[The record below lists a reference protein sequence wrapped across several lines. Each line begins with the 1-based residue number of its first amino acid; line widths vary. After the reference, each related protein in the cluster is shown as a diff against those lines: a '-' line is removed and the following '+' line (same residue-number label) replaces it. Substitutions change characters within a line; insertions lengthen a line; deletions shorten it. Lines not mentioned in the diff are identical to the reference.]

1 MTHARSF
8 VAALVA
14 AFVASS
20 SAFAQI
26 PALTFNQ
33 TKLGQ
38 AGMKFLEIGQ
48 SARAEGMGGAVTG
61 LEMGAASMFY
71 NPAGLANTGGKCTD
85 VYLGHT
91 EWAADVAL
99 NAVAV
104 ARNTPYGVFGVS
116 AMAVDYGTVK
126 GYQMTVSGAVTGLG
140 NLDLSSMAI
149 GVGAA
154 RKVTDKFQ
162 IGLAGRYAV
171 EDLGLVNSSGSK
183 TSVFVFDAGTL
194 YRTGVGSSVL
204 SMSIRNFSRQARHQ
218 DEGYDLPL
226 IFRIG
231 LAADLLNMT
240 DMPSD
245 NMSSLVVSADAL
257 HPRDRAE
264 ELVIGAEYGLMQK
277 VFLRGAFRTGRD
289 YANFVPKVST
299 TPPMTTSLVSL
310 GAGIRHTIGPTAVG
324 VNYAWSNAGSLLG
337 SVHRFDVQVGF

>member
-1 MTHARSF
+1 
-8 VAALVA
+8 
-14 AFVASS
+14 
-20 SAFAQI
+20 
-26 PALTFNQ
+26 
-33 TKLGQ
+33 
-38 AGMKFLEIGQ
+38 
-48 SARAEGMGGAVTG
+48 
-61 LEMGAASMFY
+61 
-71 NPAGLANTGGKCTD
+71 
-85 VYLGHT
+85 
-91 EWAADVAL
+91 
-99 NAVAV
+99 
-104 ARNTPYGVFGVS
+104 
-116 AMAVDYGTVK
+116 MAVDYGTVK

>member
-204 SMSIRNFSRQARHQ
+204 SMSIRNFSR
-218 DEGYDLPL
+218 LCVL
-226 IFRIG
+226 ISF
-231 LAADLLNMT
+231 M
-240 DMPSD
+240 
-245 NMSSLVVSADAL
+245 
-257 HPRDRAE
+257 
-264 ELVIGAEYGLMQK
+264 
-277 VFLRGAFRTGRD
+277 
-289 YANFVPKVST
+289 
-299 TPPMTTSLVSL
+299 
-310 GAGIRHTIGPTAVG
+310 
-324 VNYAWSNAGSLLG
+324 
-337 SVHRFDVQVGF
+337 